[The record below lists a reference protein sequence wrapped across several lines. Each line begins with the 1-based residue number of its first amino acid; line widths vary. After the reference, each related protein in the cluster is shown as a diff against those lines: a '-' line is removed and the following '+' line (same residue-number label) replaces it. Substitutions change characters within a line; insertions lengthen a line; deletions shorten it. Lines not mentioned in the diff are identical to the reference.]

1 MDDISYLTA
10 DGVDNA
16 NLYVYCRNNPIM
28 YQDDSG
34 NFAITTFLICGAILG
49 GLLGDLPPIPL
60 P

>member
-34 NFAITTFLICGAILG
+34 INLYVYCANENGGTKQACIAEAIS
-49 GLLGDLPPIPL
+49 
-60 P
+60 